1 MVDVAIVGAGP
12 YGLSLAAYL
21 KALGVKF
28 RIFGNPMGFWLNH
41 MPKGMRLKSEGFA
54 SFIYD
59 PDSAFT
65 LKHYCE
71 REKLAYAD
79 LGLPVP
85 LETFTSYGLEFQKKL
100 VPELENKLV
109 VSLQRSSG
117 GFQVGLEDGEVVA
130 ARKIVLAVGLTYYAY
145 VPPILSSL
153 PGEYVSHS
161 SKHNSIDHFKGLEV
175 AVAGAGASAL
185 DLAALLHQAGAL
197 VQVVARGS
205 EIHFHTQR
213 EKPPTLIDQ
222 LRAPITGI
230 GPGWKLFWCTNL
242 PLVFRL
248 TPERF
253 RFLVVEKIL
262 GPAPGWFIKDQVVG
276 KVPLNLGVT
285 ITEASVQNGRVNLQL
300 TNSSGTT
307 KTLVTDH
314 VIAATGY
321 KIDLRR
327 LTFLDPDIQS
337 GIRSVA
343 HTPILSSNFE
353 SSVPG
358 LYFIGVSATHT
369 FGPLLRFAFGAGF
382 TAPRLSRHLA
392 KTCGARS
399 TKDWVRDT
407 NALSDPT

>member
-1 MVDVAIVGAGP
+1 MPNVVIIGAGP

-21 KALGVKF
+21 KVRGVDF

-41 MPKGMRLKSEGFA
+41 MPQGMRLKSEGFA
-54 SFIYD
+54 SFLYD
-59 PDSAFT
+59 PDSVFT

-71 REKLAYAD
+71 RAGLPYAD

-85 LETFTSYGLEFQKKL
+85 LETFTSYGLEFQKKI

-109 VSLQRSSG
+109 ASVQRSAT
-117 GFQVGLEDGEVVA
+117 GFQVRLEDGEVFA
-130 ARKIVLAVGLTYYAY
+130 AEQVVLAVGLTYYAY
-145 VPPILSSL
+145 LPPVLSSL
-153 PGEYVSHS
+153 PEGLVSHS
-161 SKHNSIDHFKGLEV
+161 SAHSCLDRFKGREV

-197 VQVVARGS
+197 VQLVARGS
-205 EIHFHTQR
+205 EIHFHTKR
-213 EKPPTLIDQ
+213 EKPPTLMDQ

-248 TPERF
+248 MPERF
-253 RFLVVEKIL
+253 RFLVAEKIL
-262 GPAPGWFIKDQVVG
+262 GPAPGWFIRDEVEG
-276 KVPLNLGVT
+276 KVPFNLGMT
-285 ITEASVQNGRVNLQL
+285 ITEAGVQNGRVHLQL
-300 TNSSGTT
+300 TDSSGNTR
-307 KTLVTDH
+307 TLMTDH

-327 LTFLDPDIQS
+327 LTFLDSDIRS
-337 GIRSVA
+337 GMRSVA

-358 LYFIGVSATHT
+358 LYRGTSHKSE
-369 FGPLLRFAFGAGF
+369 R
-382 TAPRLSRHLA
+382 
-392 KTCGARS
+392 
-399 TKDWVRDT
+399 
-407 NALSDPT
+407 

>member
-1 MVDVAIVGAGP
+1 MVDVVIVGAGP

-21 KALGVKF
+21 KALGVEF

-54 SFIYD
+54 SFLYD
-59 PDSAFT
+59 PDSTFT

-71 REKLAYAD
+71 REGLAYAD
-79 LGLPVP
+79 LGNPIP
-85 LETFTSYGLEFQKKL
+85 LETFTSYGLAFQKNF
-100 VPELENKLV
+100 VPNLENKLV
-109 VSLQRSSG
+109 VSLQRSSE
-117 GFQVGLEDGEVVA
+117 GFQMRLEDGEVVL
-130 ARKIVLAVGLTYYAY
+130 ARKVVLAVGLTYYVH

-153 PGEYVSHS
+153 PGEFVSHS
-161 SKHNSIDHFKGLEV
+161 SKHNSVDHFKGREV

-197 VQVVARGS
+197 VQLIARGP
-205 EIHFHTQR
+205 EIFFHTQR
-213 EKPPTLIDQ
+213 VKPPTLIDQ

-242 PLVFRL
+242 PLLFRL

-253 RFLVVEKIL
+253 RFLVAEKIL
-262 GPAPGWFIKDQVVG
+262 GPAPGWFIRDQVVG
-276 KVPLNLGVT
+276 KVPFNLGVT
-285 ITEASVQNGRVNLQL
+285 ITEANVQNGRVNLQL
-300 TNSSGTT
+300 TTSSGTT
-307 KTLVTDH
+307 RTLVTDH

-327 LTFLDPDIQS
+327 LTFLDSNIQS
-337 GIRSVA
+337 GIQSVA

-353 SSVPG
+353 SSIPG

-369 FGPLLRFAFGAGF
+369 FGPLLRFAFGARF
-382 TAPRLSRHLA
+382 TSPRLSRHLA
-392 KTCGARS
+392 KQCGARS
-399 TKDWVRDT
+399 AKDWVRET
-407 NALSDPT
+407 NTLSDPT

>member
-1 MVDVAIVGAGP
+1 MMPKVVIIGAGP

-21 KALGVKF
+21 KARGIDF

-54 SFIYD
+54 SFLYD
-59 PDSAFT
+59 PDSTFT

-71 REKLAYAD
+71 RAGLPYAD

-85 LETFTSYGLEFQKKL
+85 IETFTSYGLEFQKRF

-109 VSLQRSSG
+109 ASVQRSAT
-117 GFQVGLEDGEVVA
+117 GFQVRLEDGEIFDAQNV
-130 ARKIVLAVGLTYYAY
+130 VLAVGLTYYAY
-145 VPPILSSL
+145 LPPVLSSL
-153 PGEYVSHS
+153 PEELVSHS
-161 SKHNSIDHFKGLEV
+161 SAHSCLDRFKGREV

-197 VQVVARGS
+197 VQLVVRGS
-205 EIHFHTQR
+205 EIHFHTKR
-213 EKPPTLIDQ
+213 EKPPTLMDQ
-222 LRAPITGI
+222 LRGPITGI

-248 TPERF
+248 MPERF
-253 RFLVVEKIL
+253 RFLVAEKIL
-262 GPAPGWFIKDQVVG
+262 GPAPGWFIKDQVEG
-276 KVPLNLGVT
+276 KIPFNLGVT
-285 ITEASVQNGRVNLQL
+285 ITKAGVQNGRVHLEL
-300 TNSSGTT
+300 TDSSGTT
-307 KTLVTDH
+307 RTLVTDH

-327 LTFLDPDIQS
+327 LTFLDSDIQS
-337 GIRSVA
+337 GMRSVA

-358 LYFIGVSATHT
+358 LYIVGVSAMHT
-369 FGPLLRFAFGAGF
+369 FGPLLRFAFGARF
-382 TAPRLSRHLA
+382 TAARLSRHLA
-392 KTCGARS
+392 
-399 TKDWVRDT
+399 
-407 NALSDPT
+407 